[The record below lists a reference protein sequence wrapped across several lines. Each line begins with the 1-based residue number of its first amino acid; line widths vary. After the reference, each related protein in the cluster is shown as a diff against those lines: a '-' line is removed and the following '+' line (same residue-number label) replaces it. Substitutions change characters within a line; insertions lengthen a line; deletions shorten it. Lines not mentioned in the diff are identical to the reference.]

1 MYIYIDEQLVSN
13 LGNNRFE
20 RCLHYNWKLVINF
33 MLSTPT
39 LTRAFFV
46 YTHVPVN
53 VSLML
58 TDILSHIF
66 IEIIEHFIQKLTYRD
81 K

>member
-13 LGNNRFE
+13 LGNNWYE
-20 RCLHYNWKLVINF
+20 SCLHYNWKLVINF
-33 MLSTPT
+33 MLSIPT
-39 LTRAFFV
+39 LTRVIFV